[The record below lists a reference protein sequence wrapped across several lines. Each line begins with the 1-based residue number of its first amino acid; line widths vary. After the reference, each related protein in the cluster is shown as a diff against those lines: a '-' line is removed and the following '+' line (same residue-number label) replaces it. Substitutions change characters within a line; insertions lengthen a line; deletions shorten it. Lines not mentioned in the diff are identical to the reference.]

1 MSGRIIVHS
10 LAQARAAIG
19 AAAALDVPVSLQS
32 APGAGAY
39 AGAPWWQALTEAAAA
54 EHPGTA
60 VSFILD
66 CGDDAGAVLAAL
78 RLGLRHLRFIG
89 SAAARQRLD
98 GTAAALAAQIEGE
111 APDATLDLLDQRD
124 PAAAC
129 RAFLA
134 GLPMQPEPLARH

>member
-19 AAAALDVPVSLQS
+19 AAAALDVPVTLQS

-39 AGAPWWQALTEAAAA
+39 AGASWWKALTEAAAA
-54 EHPGTA
+54 DHPGTA

-66 CGDDAGAVLAAL
+66 CGEDAGAVLAAL
-78 RLGLRHLRFIG
+78 RMGLRHLRFTG

-98 GTAAALAAQIEGE
+98 GIAAALAAQIESGTL
-111 APDATLDLLDQRD
+111 DTTLDLLDRRD

-129 RAFLA
+129 HAFLA

>member
-19 AAAALDVPVSLQS
+19 AAAALGVPVSSQS

-39 AGAPWWQALTEAAAA
+39 AGAPWWQALIEAAAA

-60 VSFILD
+60 ISSILD
-66 CGDDAGAVLAAL
+66 CGEDAGAALAAL
-78 RLGLRHLRFIG
+78 RLGLRHLRFTG
-89 SAAARQRLD
+89 AAAARQRLD
-98 GTAAALAAQIEGE
+98 GIAAALAARIEDE
-111 APDATLDLLDQRD
+111 TSDATLDLLDQRD

-129 RAFLA
+129 RTFLA
-134 GLPMQPEPLARH
+134 GAVKPKAPAQH